1 MIRPGVDF
9 SFSDALLNSIS
20 DPIFLLDSDRNIVVW
35 NKAMESATGLL
46 AQEVI
51 HDHFFDRFL
60 VRDPECLDH
69 IEETS
74 TIGQQV
80 SVNKRDFRL
89 TLERISCSDMSC
101 LKGTLHILNHG
112 VLKSLPSDYLVEI
125 INASPISSIVFNLDG
140 SILYSNNAYKKLW
153 QLSEEDLNFVNNKY
167 NIFLDK
173 QLVDYGL
180 MPYIESAFAGKKQDS
195 HVFNYTFNSTSLGRN
210 GNDLSYRLMAH
221 LYPILDHVGHP
232 VFVVLSFIDVTEN
245 HELEEAYR
253 VSRERLTL
261 ALEGANLGTW
271 DWDLRTNKKVYN
283 DRWANMLGYQLEEVY
298 DIGWEELLHPEDKEN
313 ARILMA
319 KFRGGELDEYESE
332 YRLRTK
338 YGSFRWILDRGKIV
352 ERAADGVALRGA
364 GTHIDITDRKVGEQ
378 KVAESELKY
387 RRLVE
392 NAPIGIAIILD
403 EKLVYINERLAA
415 MGEVQ
420 EIEAVIGTPVR
431 NFMVDDEGYQTF
443 KDRASL
449 VLEHGENAPLYT
461 TQFKTINGNLVDVEV
476 VSIPTV
482 FNGQRA
488 IQVLF
493 HDITERKQVLKEL
506 SRSQQLL
513 NQLFENSPMGI
524 VLLDEQFRV
533 RNVNK
538 GFEKLFGF
546 TNDRVHKQSLSQ
558 YIVPPEVA
566 HEASKLNKSAIQ
578 GEIDYVESYRIDK
591 DGNKKHLLIYALP
604 VIEANQHIGVYGI
617 YIDIGQRI
625 EAENELRTRNLEL
638 DNFVYK
644 VSHDL
649 RAPLA
654 SILGLINLTKLE
666 GNSLD
671 KEYYISLMEGQVNK
685 LDHFIRDILSHSK
698 NLKMSLSADVIDFN
712 DIVNK
717 CFEDLGYLEA
727 ASHIEREIDID
738 SGEFITDKWR
748 VNEIFRNLISNAI
761 KYYNPEVGENKV
773 EISIK
778 VQADHCDILVADN
791 GIGIPEEKL
800 PHVLDMFYR
809 GTETSD
815 GSGIGLYI
823 VQKAVEKLNG
833 KLKIESKPMA
843 GTKFRIS
850 LPSMKI

>member
-1 MIRPGVDF
+1 MIRSGVDF
-9 SFSDALLNSIS
+9 SFSDALLDSIS
-20 DPIFLLDSDRNIVVW
+20 DPIFLLDSDRHIVVW
-35 NKAMESATGLL
+35 NKAMEGATGLL

-51 HDHFFDRFL
+51 DDRFSNHFL
-60 VRDPECLDH
+60 VKNLEYIDH
-69 IEETS
+69 IDETS
-74 TIGQQV
+74 PTGRQV
-80 SVNKRDFRL
+80 SVNNRDFRL
-89 TLERISCSDMSC
+89 IMERISCSGTSC
-101 LKGTLHILNHG
+101 LKGTLHALNHG
-112 VLKSLPSDYLVEI
+112 VLKSLPSEYLVEI

-153 QLSEEDLNFVNNKY
+153 KLTEEDLNFVNNKY
-167 NIFLDK
+167 NLFLDK
-173 QLVDYGL
+173 QLSDYGL
-180 MPYIESAFAGKKQDS
+180 MPFINSAFAGNKQDS
-195 HVFNYTFNSTSLGRN
+195 HVFNYRFNSTTLGRN
-210 GNDLSYRLMAH
+210 DNNPEYRLMTH
-221 LYPILDHVGHP
+221 LYPILDNAGKT

-245 HELEEAYR
+245 HELEQAYR
-253 VSRERLTL
+253 VSRERLQL

-283 DRWANMLGYQLEEVY
+283 DRWANMLGYTLEEVY
-298 DIGWEELLHPEDKEN
+298 DIGWEKLLHPDDRQSSRE
-313 ARILMA
+313 LMA
-319 KFRGGELDEYESE
+319 KFSAGELDEYESE
-332 YRLRTK
+332 YRLLTK
-338 YGSFRWILDRGKIV
+338 YGAFRWILDRGKIV
-352 ERAADGVALRGA
+352 ERSGDGVALRGA

-378 KVAESELKY
+378 KVAESESKY

-392 NAPIGIAIILD
+392 NAPIGVAIILD
-403 EKLVYINERLAA
+403 EKLVYINERLAE

-420 EIEAVIGTPVR
+420 EIEEVIGAPVR
-431 NFMVDDEGYQTF
+431 NFMVDEEGYQTF
-443 KDRASL
+443 KERASL
-449 VLEHGENAPLYT
+449 VMEHGENAPLYS
-461 TQFKTINGNLVDVEV
+461 TQFKTINGNHVDVEV
-476 VSIPTV
+476 VSIPTI
-482 FNGQRA
+482 FNEKRA

-546 TNDRVHKQSLSQ
+546 TNEQVHKQSLSK

-566 HEASKLNKSAIQ
+566 NEASNLNKSAIN

-591 DGNKKHLLIYALP
+591 NGNKKHLLIYALP
-604 VIEANQHIGVYGI
+604 VIEANEHIGVYGI
-617 YIDIGQRI
+617 YIDIGQRV

-654 SILGLINLTKLE
+654 SILGLINLTKIE
-666 GNSLD
+666 VNSSD

-698 NLKMSLSADVIDFN
+698 NLKMSLSADVVDFN

-727 ASHIEREIDID
+727 ASHIERDISID
-738 SGEFITDKWR
+738 SGTFISDKWR

-761 KYYNPEVGENKV
+761 KYYNPEISENKV

-778 VQADHCDILVADN
+778 LHKDHCDILVADN
-791 GIGIPEEKL
+791 GIGIPEEKI

-833 KLKIESKPMA
+833 ELKIESTPMV
-843 GTKFRIS
+843 GTKFQIS